1 MTALRLDGKVY
12 SWGTDMFG
20 QLGDERNGYEYEKVD
35 LPVLTGTAASNSLI
49 MDHVKV
55 VSADTNEIAGEYES
69 GESMPEIITIT
80 DAQKV
85 KIEIPEIKKYYKS
98 GFNLIENDQKFDIT
112 SAIIFS
118 SSNGKIAGVSA
129 DTVEINWE
137 TVSPVSL
144 ENGGERGIVEIKA
157 ENEGFYGIL
166 KVHVKAPNEF
176 TTPMIASGENFT
188 IALTSPPSTDTRVR
202 IIPQTIT
209 VERKC
214 GR

>member
-1 MTALRLDGKVY
+1 
-12 SWGTDMFG
+12 
-20 QLGDERNGYEYEKVD
+20 
-35 LPVLTGTAASNSLI
+35 
-49 MDHVKV
+49 
-55 VSADTNEIAGEYES
+55 
-69 GESMPEIITIT
+69 MPEIITIT

-118 SSNGKIAGVSA
+118 SSNEKIAGVSA

-188 IALTSPPSTDTRVR
+188 IALKSDGSVWLGV
-202 IIPQTIT
+202 IIHMVNLVT
-209 VERKC
+209 VTLKVHKDLFRFWQ
-214 GR
+214 

>member
-1 MTALRLDGKVY
+1 MKFLKL
-12 SWGTDMFG
+12 
-20 QLGDERNGYEYEKVD
+20 
-35 LPVLTGTAASNSLI
+35 
-49 MDHVKV
+49 
-55 VSADTNEIAGEYES
+55 
-69 GESMPEIITIT
+69 
-80 DAQKV
+80 
-85 KIEIPEIKKYYKS
+85 KKYYKS

-118 SSNGKIAGVSA
+118 SSNEKIARVSA

-188 IALTSPPSTDTRVR
+188 IALKSDGSVWAWGDNTYGQLGNGNFESSQGP
-202 IIPQTIT
+202 IP
-209 VERKC
+209 VFGSR
-214 GR
+214 RN